1 MTFVRPFALLCL
13 GASIFLTGC
22 DKTKEIMGLK
32 RDEPDEYTIES
43 RQPLSLKVP
52 PSINLAPPKPGA
64 KPLHDKDADH
74 EAREHLGVAS
84 HKGGTSASAAEQD
97 LLSQAHGKAETTK
110 LEAIEKGPTKDRT
123 DDAPSLFNGD
133 EKAAKEA
140 IDPAAEKK
148 RLKDVTSTGPLE
160 TTK

>member
-1 MTFVRPFALLCL
+1 MTFVRPLTLLCV
-13 GASIFLTGC
+13 GVSIFLTGC

-84 HKGGTSASAAEQD
+84 HKADTSASAAEQA
-97 LLSQAHGKAETTK
+97 LLSQAHHKAETTK
-110 LEAIEKGPTKDRT
+110 IEALEKGPTKDRT
-123 DDAPSLFNGD
+123 DDVPSLFGTD

-140 IDPAAEKK
+140 IDPAAEKT
-148 RLKDVTSTGPLE
+148 RLKNVTSTGPVDA
-160 TTK
+160 TN